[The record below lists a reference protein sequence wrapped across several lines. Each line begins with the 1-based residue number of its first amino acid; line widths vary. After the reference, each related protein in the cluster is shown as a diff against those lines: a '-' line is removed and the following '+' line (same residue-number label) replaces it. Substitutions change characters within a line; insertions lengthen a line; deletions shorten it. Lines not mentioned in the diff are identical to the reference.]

1 MPPFDQ
7 LTDRQ
12 RRLALAPCRTP
23 EDLHRWVRLFT
34 GMSVPREAV
43 CPGHAAPF
51 DYLQRAYFEPSADQ
65 VVWAPRG
72 GGKTRL
78 AALATLLDLLHKPGV
93 AVRILGGS
101 LEQSLKMWDYLTPD
115 LQRLAGELLEGG
127 GRAVGRRVA
136 LRGGSTAAVLTQ
148 SQRAVRGLRVQKLRC
163 DEVELFKPDV
173 WEAAQLVTKSKK
185 SFVPG
190 PSSLVSAQKCDLQKA
205 SDQGLGT
212 KDIFG
217 TVEALSTLHAP
228 YGLMSRVVADAERAG
243 VAVVRWCLLEVLERC
258 EASRDCGTC
267 PLWDDCGGVAKER
280 CAGFLSIDDAIAMKR
295 RVSREAWESEMLCR
309 RPSVKGCVFPGFD
322 EGVHVREESPVASHQ
337 SPVQKESIP
346 PALLAT
352 DDCGLMT
359 LALDFGFANP
369 FVCLWIATSANGTT
383 HVVDEYVQP
392 QRTLAEHVDVIRSR
406 PWKAARV
413 ACDPAGAGRSDQ
425 TASSNVAFL
434 RREGFVVR
442 HRPSRI
448 VDGLERVRA
457 ALRPASGPPTLFVHP
472 RCERLIRAL
481 RSYRYPPGG
490 GELPVKDGEHDHLI
504 DALRYHFVNE
514 PGASGGAGRRY

>member
-1 MPPFDQ
+1 MP
-7 LTDRQ
+7 LSDRQ
-12 RRLALAPCRTP
+12 RRLALAPCKTP
-23 EDLHRWVRLFT
+23 DDLHRWVRLFT
-34 GMSVPREAV
+34 GMNVPRAAV

-51 DYLQRAYFEPSADQ
+51 DYLVRAYFEPAADQ

-78 AALATLLDLLHKPGV
+78 AAVATLLDLLHKPGIS
-93 AVRILGGS
+93 VRILGGS
-101 LEQSLKMWDYLTPD
+101 LEQSMKMWDYLTPD
-115 LQRLAGELLEGG
+115 LEHLAADLMDS
-127 GRAVGRRVA
+127 RRRPTTRRVSLA
-136 LRGGSTAAVLTQ
+136 SGSAAAVLTQ

-173 WEAAQLVTKSKK
+173 WEAAQLVTKSRK
-185 SFVPG
+185 SVVRC
-190 PSSLVSAQKCDLQKA
+190 PSSVAPAHDA
-205 SDQGLGT
+205 SFSDATDDGRGAT
-212 KDIFG
+212 DIAG

-228 YGLMSRVVADAERAG
+228 YGLMSRVVADAQRTG

-258 EASRDCGTC
+258 PPQRECASC
-267 PLWDDCGGVAKER
+267 PLWSDCGGVAKVR
-280 CAGFLSIDDAIAMKR
+280 CDGFVSIDDAIAMKR
-295 RVSREAWESEMLCR
+295 RVSAETWAAEMLCR
-309 RPSVKGCVFPGFD
+309 RPSVKGCVFPGF
-322 EGVHVREESPVASHQ
+322 EEAVHVRESVVSSPSSVALAHDG
-337 SPVQKESIP
+337 PLP
-346 PALLAT
+346 NAT
-352 DDCGLMT
+352 DNGPLTTD

-369 FVCLWIATSANGTT
+369 FVCLWICTADGVA
-383 HVVDEYVQP
+383 HVVDEYVQE
-392 QRTLAEHVDVIRSR
+392 QRTLAEHVEVIRSR
-406 PWKAARV
+406 TWKASRV

-425 TASSNVAFL
+425 TASSNVALL

-490 GELPVKDGEHDHLI
+490 GELPLKDGVHDHLI
-504 DALRYHFVNE
+504 DALRYHFVNAAAAAE
-514 PGASGGAGRRY
+514 GGRRY